1 MSNRAGGPY
10 DTIALLGARNREHI
24 LLAVIDLDLPE
35 DVWVCLVPYLLDVN
49 V

>member
-24 LLAVIDLDLPE
+24 LLAVIDLNGFAGG
-35 DVWVCLVPYLLDVN
+35 CLGMSRTIST
-49 V
+49 